1 MCRREPGEVG
11 RTWLEPHRREHLQDS
26 PDDLSGFQCG
36 GLSAKRQNRASA
48 NEAGVSMSQ
57 NDREPSKSGIRLIL
71 TAGVLA
77 AMVIGMALMEGTGK
91 PRPAQTPDT
100 PAQRQ

>member
-1 MCRREPGEVG
+1 
-11 RTWLEPHRREHLQDS
+11 
-26 PDDLSGFQCG
+26 
-36 GLSAKRQNRASA
+36 
-48 NEAGVSMSQ
+48 MSQ

-77 AMVIGMALMEGTGK
+77 ALVIGMALMEGTGK

>member
-1 MCRREPGEVG
+1 MWRAER
-11 RTWLEPHRREHLQDS
+11 QA
-26 PDDLSGFQCG
+26 PD
-36 GLSAKRQNRASA
+36 RVSA